1 VTRFAANIDQIA
13 RWGEAVE
20 QEIEDTQALAALP
33 EEVRV
38 FPSMGAREVLEL
50 VGCSEWQWKAY
61 VKGLPEDRRPA
72 TTVGGQYR
80 VTLEDAHALME
91 HLGTRPGRPPEV
103 PRAMRIAVENFKGG
117 AGKSATTLHLAISLA
132 RKGYRVLLV
141 DTDPQATLSRM
152 LGIQPAKLEAH
163 ETIAAAVGVG
173 FEDRRPRRLTPR
185 ATYIS
190 GLSIIP
196 ASMELSEVEIE
207 VIRRFRDN
215 QVQGIERI
223 FDDAFSQVDGDF
235 DLMFLDFQPSFSMTQ
250 LLLLWAMDSLVIPLP
265 TETADFAGTGD
276 FLHQIAAFM
285 RPLVSIT
292 GIDKNWDPALVVHT
306 KRKKGADLVYNM
318 AGATFGIHRPGEFV
332 EDQAAVSSSLAVL
345 RSVYEVGADQ
355 YDRRAI
361 KRAREQYDVIAD
373 RVIGA
378 VKERWAELSAAA
390 GVA

>member
-1 VTRFAANIDQIA
+1 MTRFAADIDQIA
-13 RWGEAVE
+13 LWGEKVE
-20 QEIEDTQALAALP
+20 QEIEETQALAALP
-33 EEVRV
+33 EETRV
-38 FPSMGAREVLEL
+38 FPSMRAHEVIEL
-50 VGCSEWQWKAY
+50 VGCTEWQWKSY
-61 VKGLPEDRRPA
+61 LKTLSDEEKPA
-72 TTVGGQYR
+72 STKGGQYR
-80 VTLEDAHALME
+80 VTLEQAHALME
-91 HLGTRPGRPPEV
+91 FLGTRPSRPEAI
-103 PRAMRIAVENFKGG
+103 PRAMRVAVENFKGG
-117 AGKSATTLHLAISLA
+117 AGKSATTLHLAVSLA
-132 RKGYRVLLV
+132 RRGYRVLLV

-173 FEDRRPRRLTPR
+173 FDDRVARRLTPR
-185 ATYIS
+185 TTYIS

-215 QVQGIERI
+215 EIQGIERV
-223 FDDAFSQVDGDF
+223 FDKAFAQIDSDY
-235 DLMFLDFQPSFSMTQ
+235 DLLFMDFQPSFSMTQ
-250 LLLLWAMDSLVIPLP
+250 LLLLWAMDALVIPLP

-285 RPLVSIT
+285 RPLVNVT
-292 GIDKNWDPALVVHT
+292 GVHKVWDPALVVHT
-306 KRKKGADLVYNM
+306 KRRKGSDLVYNM

-332 EDQAAVSSSLAVL
+332 EDQPAVSSSLAVL
-345 RSVYEVGADQ
+345 RSVYEAGAEQ

-373 RVIGA
+373 RVIEA
-378 VKERWAELSAAA
+378 IKERWDEQVK

>member
-1 VTRFAANIDQIA
+1 MTRFAADIDQIA
-13 RWGEAVE
+13 LWGEKVE
-20 QEIEDTQALAALP
+20 QEIEETQALAALP
-33 EEVRV
+33 EETRV
-38 FPSMGAREVLEL
+38 FPTMRAHEVIEL
-50 VGCSEWQWKAY
+50 AGCSEWQWKSY
-61 VKGLPEDRRPA
+61 LKSLSDEEKPA
-72 TTVGGQYR
+72 ATKGGQYR
-80 VTLEDAHALME
+80 VTLEQAHALME
-91 HLGTRPGRPPEV
+91 FLGTRPSRPPEI
-103 PRAMRIAVENFKGG
+103 PRAMRVAVENFKGG

-173 FEDRRPRRLTPR
+173 FDDRVARRLTPR
-185 ATYIS
+185 TTYIS

-215 QVQGIERI
+215 EIQGIERV
-223 FDDAFSQVDGDF
+223 FDDAFAQIDADY
-235 DLMFLDFQPSFSMTQ
+235 DLLFMDFQPSFSMTQ
-250 LLLLWAMDSLVIPLP
+250 LLLLWAMDALVIPLP

-285 RPLVSIT
+285 RPLVNVT
-292 GIDKNWDPALVVHT
+292 GVHKVWDPALVVHT
-306 KRKKGADLVYNM
+306 KRRKGSDLVYNM

-345 RSVYEVGADQ
+345 RSVYEAGADQ

-361 KRAREQYDVIAD
+361 KRAREQYDVIAE
-373 RVIGA
+373 RVIEA
-378 VKERWAELSAAA
+378 VKERWAEQVA

>member
-1 VTRFAANIDQIA
+1 MTRFAADIDQIA
-13 RWGEAVE
+13 LWGEKVE
-20 QEIEDTQALAALP
+20 QEIEETQALAALP
-33 EEVRV
+33 EETRV
-38 FPSMGAREVLEL
+38 FPSMRAHEVIEL
-50 VGCSEWQWKAY
+50 VGCTEWQWKSY
-61 VKGLPEDRRPA
+61 LKTLSDEEKPA
-72 TTVGGQYR
+72 STKGGQYR
-80 VTLEDAHALME
+80 VTLEQAHALME
-91 HLGTRPGRPPEV
+91 FLGTRPSRPDAI
-103 PRAMRIAVENFKGG
+103 PRAMRVAVENFKGG
-117 AGKSATTLHLAISLA
+117 AGKSATTLHLAVSLA
-132 RKGYRVLLV
+132 RRGYRVLLV

-173 FEDRRPRRLTPR
+173 FDDRVARRLTPR
-185 ATYIS
+185 TTYIS

-215 QVQGIERI
+215 EIQGIERV
-223 FDDAFSQVDGDF
+223 FDKAFAQIDSDY
-235 DLMFLDFQPSFSMTQ
+235 DLLFMDFQPSFSMTQ
-250 LLLLWAMDSLVIPLP
+250 LLLLWAMDALVIPLP

-285 RPLVSIT
+285 RPLVNVT
-292 GIDKNWDPALVVHT
+292 GVHKVWDPALVVHT
-306 KRKKGADLVYNM
+306 KRRKGSDLVYNM

-332 EDQAAVSSSLAVL
+332 EDQPAVSSSLAVL
-345 RSVYEVGADQ
+345 RSVYEAGAEQ

-373 RVIGA
+373 RVIEA
-378 VKERWAELSAAA
+378 IKERWDEQVK

>member
-1 VTRFAANIDQIA
+1 MTRFAADIDQIA
-13 RWGEAVE
+13 RWGESVE
-20 QEIEDTQALAALP
+20 QEIEETQALAALP
-33 EEVRV
+33 EDVRTFPTMRMQEVID
-38 FPSMGAREVLEL
+38 L
-50 VGCSEWQWKAY
+50 VGCTEWQWRTY
-61 VKGLPEDRRPA
+61 VKGQLADPKVSPP
-72 TTVGGQYR
+72 VGGQFR
-80 VTLEDAHALME
+80 ATLEQAHSFME
-91 HLGTRPGRPPEV
+91 FLGTRPSRPPEV
-103 PRAMRIAVENFKGG
+103 VRAMRIAVENFKGG

-132 RKGYRVLLV
+132 RRGYRVLLV

-152 LGIQPAKLEAH
+152 LGIQPAKLEAY

-173 FEDRRPRRLTPR
+173 FEDRLPRRLIPR
-185 ATYIS
+185 ETYIS

-215 QVQGIERI
+215 EIAGIEKV
-223 FDDAFSQVDGDF
+223 FDSAFAEIDGAY
-235 DLMFLDFQPSFSMTQ
+235 DLMFMDFQPSFSMTQ
-250 LLLLWAMDSLVIPLP
+250 LLLLWAMDALVIPLP

-285 RPLVSIT
+285 RPLVNVT
-292 GIDKNWDPALVVHT
+292 GVHKVWDPALVVHT

-332 EDQAAVSSSLAVL
+332 EDQGAVSSSLAVL
-345 RSVYEVGADQ
+345 RSVYEAGPEQ

-373 RVIGA
+373 RVIEA
-378 VKERWAELSAAA
+378 VRERWAEMVVEASA
-390 GVA
+390 